1 MKKPFKILLVVC
13 LLFAVERLVRTQTN
27 GFRIEKTRS
36 DYAYTP
42 NWEVEEEQE
51 TPSVLQQPFTF
62 LDSGV
67 QCYAFLS
74 EDKTTVL
81 KLFKHYHAG
90 LSSKQLRRLP
100 LPEFLN
106 KQRNSILHKRQK
118 RMNYI
123 FSSALLAQNAL
134 QQQTG
139 VYHLNIN
146 PQTDKYPT
154 VTIYDKI
161 GIRYDI
167 DLNTTPFVLQKKAD
181 LIFSYLESHPDQT
194 SNVIDSL
201 FYCIQHRNELG
212 IANSDPV
219 INSNFGVTDGRVVEI
234 DVGSF
239 FHNPYIKN
247 SLYSKR
253 EIFYETLE
261 FKEWL
266 KDHAPE
272 MNDYFEEKL
281 LQAIRT

>member
-1 MKKPFKILLVVC
+1 MKTPFKVLLTIA
-13 LLFAVERLVRTQTN
+13 LLIGLERFIRTQTN
-27 GFRIEKTRS
+27 GFRLAKTS
-36 DYAYTP
+36 VDFPYSHD
-42 NWEVEEEQE
+42 WEVEKENDLPE
-51 TPSVLQQPFTF
+51 VLNQPFYF

-90 LSSKQLRRLP
+90 LSSKQLRKLP
-100 LPEFLN
+100 LPSFLDWV
-106 KQRNSILHKRQK
+106 KEDILQK
-118 RMNYI
+118 REKRIDYI
-123 FSSALLAQNAL
+123 FSSAILAYQKL
-134 QQQTG
+134 PDQTG
-139 VYHLNIN
+139 VFHLNLN
-146 PQTDKYPT
+146 EQTEKYGT
-154 VTIYDKI
+154 LTIFDKI
-161 GIRYDI
+161 GIRHEI
-167 DLNTTPFVLQKKAD
+167 DLNQTPFALQKKAD
-181 LIFSYLESHPDQT
+181 LIFSYLENHPDQT
-194 SNVIDSL
+194 PNVIDSL
-201 FYCIQHRNELG
+201 FSCIQNRNSLG
-212 IANSDPV
+212 IANSDP
-219 INSNFGVTDGRVVEI
+219 IIDTNFGVTDGKVVEI

-266 KDHAPE
+266 KSHAPE